1 MEADELVRY
10 KVADLERFRDRT
22 EEWRRQVDVDRRDL
36 EYLREEMKEVVLAVN
51 ALRKMLLTFSFTI
64 SGSAVVF
71 ALTVLIATGKIHG

>member
-1 MEADELVRY
+1 MEADALTRY

-22 EEWRRQVDVDRRDL
+22 EEWRRQVDIDRRDL
-36 EYLREEMKEVVLAVN
+36 EYLREEMKELVSAVT
-51 ALRKMLLTFSFTI
+51 ALRKMLLTFAFSI